1 MPVCPACDQDN
12 PDIARFCLACGI
24 PLSSSADVR
33 EERRIITVIFA
44 DLVSFTSWAEKLDP
58 EDVGGI
64 LSLYYERVR
73 AAIESFG
80 GIVEKFIGD
89 AVMGLFGAPT
99 SFGDDP
105 ERAVRSALAVL
116 ETVAELNSHSEDLDL
131 DVRIAVNTGEALVT
145 LAPQPGQ
152 AMVAGDVVNTA
163 SRLQQHAP
171 VNGILVGEETYT
183 CTRDVIAYDE
193 LPPIT
198 AKGKSVPVRA
208 WRAVGAPY
216 LPGEVKPSRVPFVA
230 RTRELRSLDQAWD
243 RVVGDGALQLGT
255 IFGPPGIG
263 KSRLGLEFMRYTT
276 DTGGRAVKGR
286 SLPYRDSGAYGA
298 FAAQVKQLAGIFEN
312 DSAEVGAS
320 KLGMAAERLVGAGQ
334 AKVVAEHLGV
344 ILGLNLAHEVA
355 DRESLF
361 FSVRCFIEALAAE
374 RPLLLVF
381 EDLHWADN
389 ALLDLVELLAARLR
403 NVPVFLLG
411 LSRPELL
418 NTRPRWGSGL
428 PSYLALTLEPL
439 GEQDARTLVG
449 YVLTSLGDAEQELQ
463 AALVVATAEGNPLF
477 LEQLA
482 ASLRERSAALAT
494 TLPTTIRGIVT
505 ARLDALP
512 AEERALLLDAA
523 AVGRVFWRGALAGR
537 WSAASLTRLLAALE
551 ARDLV
556 HRDIVSMI
564 EGEPQYTFKHGM
576 IRDVAYEILP
586 RRRRLERHGEV
597 GQFLEDASLSGAEA
611 VAAMARHWRDAG
623 RPERAVGYFVTAAE
637 QAGRGWAKDRAA
649 LFYGEAL
656 ACLPEDDER
665 RRMIRRQQ
673 ALTAAAAV
681 HIRDARDLIRQ
692 AEGVSGKQGNH
703 GQEDAASAPGKREPE
718 PAD

>member
-1 MPVCPACDQDN
+1 MPSCPACAQDN
-12 PDIARFCLACGI
+12 PDIAKFCLACGVR
-24 PLSSSADVR
+24 LASAEVR

-44 DLVSFTSWAEKLDP
+44 NLVSFTSWAEKLDP
-58 EDVGGI
+58 EDVRGI

-80 GIVEKFIGD
+80 GVVEKFIGD

-116 ETVAELNSHSEDLDL
+116 ESVAELNSHSEDLDL
-131 DVRIAVNTGEALVT
+131 DVRIAVNTGEALVV
-145 LAPQPGQ
+145 LAPEPGQ
-152 AMVAGDVVNTA
+152 AMAAGDVVNTA

-171 VNGILVGEETYT
+171 VNGILVGEETYA
-183 CTRDVIAYDE
+183 CTRDIIAYE
-193 LPPIT
+193 EFPPIT
-198 AKGKSVPVRA
+198 AKGKSISVRA

-216 LPGEVKPSRVPFVA
+216 LPREVEPSRVPLVA
-230 RTRELRSLDQAWD
+230 RTRELRSLHQAWD

-263 KSRLGLEFMRYTT
+263 KSRLGLEFMRYVT
-276 DTGGRAVKGR
+276 DAAGRAVKGR

-298 FAAQVKQLAGIFEN
+298 FASQVKQLVGIFES

-320 KLGMAAERLVGAGQ
+320 KLGTAIERLVDVGQ

-344 ILGLNLAHEVA
+344 ILGLNLAQEVA

-361 FSVRCFIEALAAE
+361 FSVRCFIEALATE

-403 NVPVFLLG
+403 NAPVFLLG
-411 LSRPELL
+411 LTRPELL
-418 NTRPRWGSGL
+418 DRRPGWGSGL

-439 GEQDARTLVG
+439 GEQDARMLVG
-449 YVLTSLGDAEQELQ
+449 YVLTSLAGAEKDRQT
-463 AALVVATAEGNPLF
+463 ALVVATAEGNPLF

-482 ASLRERSAALAT
+482 ATLSERSAAPTT

-512 AEERALLLDAA
+512 ADERALLLDAA

-537 WSAASLTRLLAALE
+537 WDATSLTRLLGALE
-551 ARDLV
+551 SRDLV
-556 HRDIVSMI
+556 HRNIVSMI
-564 EGEPQYTFKHGM
+564 EGEPQYTFKHVM
-576 IRDVAYEILP
+576 IRDVAYETLP
-586 RRRRLERHGEV
+586 RRRRLERHAEV
-597 GQFLEDASLSGAEA
+597 AQFLEDASLSGTEA
-611 VAAMARHWRDAG
+611 VAAMARQWRDAG
-623 RPERAVGYFVTAAE
+623 RPERAFGYFLTAAE

-649 LFYGEAL
+649 LSYSEAL
-656 ACLPEDDER
+656 ACLPEDDQR
-665 RRMIRRQQ
+665 RRMIRRRQ
-673 ALTAAAAV
+673 AVTLAAAV
-681 HIRDARDLIRQ
+681 HVRDARELTRR
-692 AEGVSGKQGNH
+692 AEDVSSKRPKRGPEGGASEKGKC
-703 GQEDAASAPGKREPE
+703 EPE

>member
-1 MPVCPACDQDN
+1 MPICPACAQDN
-12 PDIARFCLACGI
+12 PDIAQFCLACGVR
-24 PLSSSADVR
+24 LSSTEVR
-33 EERRIITVIFA
+33 EERRVITVIFV
-44 DLVSFTSWAEKLDP
+44 DLVGFTGRAEKLDP
-58 EDVGGI
+58 EDVRGI

-80 GIVEKFIGD
+80 GVVEKFIGD
-89 AVMGLFGAPT
+89 AVMGLFGAPI

-116 ETVAELNSHSEDLDL
+116 ETIAELNSHNEDLDL
-131 DVRIAVNTGEALVT
+131 DVRIAVNTGEALVA

-152 AMVAGDVVNTA
+152 AMAAGDVVNTA

-171 VNGILVGEETYT
+171 VNGILVGEETYA
-183 CTRDVIAYDE
+183 CTRAIITYEEV
-193 LPPIT
+193 PPIT

-208 WRAVGAPY
+208 WSAVGAVY
-216 LPGEVKPSRVPFVA
+216 LPHEAKPSRVPLVA
-230 RTRELRSLDQAWD
+230 RTRELRSLQLAWD
-243 RVVGDGALQLGT
+243 RVAGDGALQLAT

-263 KSRLGLEFMRYTT
+263 KTRLGLEFMLYVA
-276 DTGGRAVKGR
+276 DAGGRAVKGR

-298 FAAQVKQLAGIFEN
+298 FAAQVKQLVGIFES
-312 DSAEVGAS
+312 DPAEAAVG
-320 KLGMAAERLVGAGQ
+320 KLGTAVERLVGAGQ
-334 AKVVAEHLGV
+334 AKAVAEHLGV
-344 ILGLNLAHEVA
+344 ILGLEPSKEVA

-374 RPLLLVF
+374 TPLLLVF

-389 ALLDLVELLAARLR
+389 ALLDLVELFAARMR
-403 NVPVFLLG
+403 NVPVLLLG
-411 LSRPELL
+411 LARPELL
-418 NTRPRWGSGL
+418 DTRPGWGSGL

-449 YVLTSLGDAEQELQ
+449 YILTSLAGIEQERQ
-463 AALVVATAEGNPLF
+463 TAFVVATAEGNPLF

-482 ASLRERSAALAT
+482 ATLSERSAALAT
-494 TLPTTIRGIVT
+494 GLPTTIRGIVT

-512 AEERALLLDAA
+512 ADERALLLDAA
-523 AVGRVFWRGALAGR
+523 AVGRVFWRGALAGS
-537 WSAASLTRLLAALE
+537 WNDASLTRLLAALE
-551 ARDLV
+551 SRDLV

-576 IRDVAYEILP
+576 IRDVAYETLP
-586 RRRRLERHGEV
+586 RRRRLERHAEV
-597 GQFLEDASLSGAEA
+597 AQFLENASLSGTDA

-623 RPERAVGYFVTAAE
+623 QPERAVGHFVTAAE
-637 QAGRGWAKDRAA
+637 QASRGWAKDRAA
-649 LFYGEAL
+649 LLYGEAL

-665 RRMIRRQQ
+665 RRMLRRRQ
-673 ALTAAAAV
+673 AVTAVAAV

-692 AEGVSGKQGNH
+692 AEAVPSGPGTH
-703 GQEDAASAPGKREPE
+703 HHEGTASK
-718 PAD
+718 